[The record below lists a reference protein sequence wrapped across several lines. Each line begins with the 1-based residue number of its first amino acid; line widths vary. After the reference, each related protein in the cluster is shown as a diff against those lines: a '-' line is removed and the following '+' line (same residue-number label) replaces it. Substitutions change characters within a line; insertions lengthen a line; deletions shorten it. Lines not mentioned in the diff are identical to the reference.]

1 MTRGVSTALL
11 LTASFVFLSA
21 GCSRNS
27 LESSVIG
34 KVTLDGKPIGPGTV
48 VFSSG
53 AKNPAIGA
61 IDVGGNYS
69 LKTSRTEGLAAG
81 RYRVAVSVREVPP
94 NSNPSDR
101 LPPGKLLHPE
111 KYEAVE
117 TSGLEFDVVTGS
129 NTIDLPLTSQ

>member
-1 MTRGVSTALL
+1 MTHGVNKVLL
-11 LTASFVFLSA
+11 LSASLVFLPI
-21 GCSRNS
+21 GCSRSS

-53 AKNPAIGA
+53 AKNPAFGA

-81 RYRVAVSVREVPP
+81 KYRVAVSVREVPP
-94 NSNPSDR
+94 SSNPSDR

-117 TSGLEFDVVTGS
+117 TSGLEFDVVPGS
-129 NTIDLPLTSQ
+129 NSINIELSSK